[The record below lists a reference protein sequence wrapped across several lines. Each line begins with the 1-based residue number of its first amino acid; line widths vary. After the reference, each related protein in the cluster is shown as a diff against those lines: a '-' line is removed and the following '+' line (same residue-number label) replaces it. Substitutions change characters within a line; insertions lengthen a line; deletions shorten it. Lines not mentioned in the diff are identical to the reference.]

1 MSKGYLLVAMGDNYI
16 KQACLCALSIK
27 KTQTLSNVSIMTSD
41 IVPNNYK
48 HLFDEIIEIPWWT
61 SDRSFYGPE
70 HRWKVFH
77 ITPYEETIV
86 LDTDTIFLNNVDYIW
101 NSLQGYSV
109 GFLTDVKTYR
119 GTTVVDNF
127 YRQVFVKNN
136 LPNIYNAFH
145 YFKKDDI
152 ALDYYKHL
160 ELVCK
165 NSKEFYN
172 IHLKKLKPKV
182 TSMDVNHAIAI
193 LSSNLQTY
201 EINSLNFIHMKS
213 KVQGW
218 KESNESWIHDIPF
231 YFDDDYSLKIGNY
244 QQSGVFHYVDHKFC
258 NEVIGKYHA

>member
-1 MSKGYLLVAMGDNYI
+1 MSKGYLLVAMGNEYVE
-16 KQACLCALSIK
+16 QACLCALSIK
-27 KTQTLSNVSIMTSD
+27 KTQSISNVSIMTND
-41 IVPNNYK
+41 VVPEKYK
-48 HLFDEIIEIPWWT
+48 KIFDKIIEVPQRR
-61 SDRSFYGPE
+61 SDKSFYSTE

-119 GTTVVDNF
+119 GTTVVGDY

-145 YFKKDDI
+145 YFRQDHI

-165 NSKEFYN
+165 HTEDFYN

-182 TSMDVNHAIAI
+182 SSMDVNHAIAI
-193 LSSNLQTY
+193 LNSNLQTY
-201 EINSLNFIHMKS
+201 EINSLNFVHMKS
-213 KVQGW
+213 KVQEW
-218 KESNESWIHDIPF
+218 EESNESWIHDIPF
-231 YFDDDYSLKIGNY
+231 YFDDEHNLKIGNF